1 MLEKKKIGPF
11 TIVFPIKTG
20 KYAETFRVVDEKGNK
35 RFLKLFNLAKL
46 TNTQYEQ
53 TIENITE
60 INIVKSLSHIN
71 IVSYIDSGEV
81 VYEGQRCIYMVCDF
95 IVGETLFQKI
105 KREGYCSVYDL
116 KRIIPGVL
124 NGLKYLHKRDI
135 PIIHN
140 GLTPESIMLDMT
152 SNMST
157 AKIIDFGHAQYL
169 ESRNKSFYSDGLN
182 LFYMAPEMFKG
193 LYSTRTDLYS
203 VGVMMYH
210 LLFGTLPWYVD
221 LSKVPTQD
229 RIARVIEERKSP
241 LKIPNLNIFE
251 LDDNLLNIVAKAV
264 SQDVD
269 ERFQNVDE
277 FLRALNGEIEV
288 SKASY
293 TKVDITEAKPT
304 EAKPT
309 KVKKGNGFADV
320 AGMDELKHR
329 LNKEVIDLIKCPE
342 KYKKLKVKIP
352 NGMLLY
358 GPPGCGKTF
367 IAEKFAE
374 ELGCNYMYVHC
385 SDVASPYI
393 HGGQEK
399 IAAVFEQAKENAP
412 TILFLDELDAMITD
426 RSKHISVSEYGE
438 VNEFLTHLNNC
449 AENKVFVIGATNNP
463 KAIDPAA
470 LRSGRFDIKMY
481 VPAPDEKNRKLLFE
495 LYLKDISDES
505 IDYDKLVK
513 RSDGFV
519 SKDIST
525 LVNRA
530 AILTAQADK
539 DKISMDALIT
549 ALEKSKGELP
559 SISAEI
565 LKQHEKIREEFGD
578 NKNNNRPKIGFTSY
592 SSIE

>member
-1 MLEKKKIGPF
+1 MLEKKKIGPY
-11 TIVFPIKTG
+11 TIVFHIKTG
-20 KYAETFRVVDEKGNK
+20 RYAETFRVVDENGNK

-46 TNTQYEQ
+46 TNSQYEQ

-71 IVSYIDSGEV
+71 IENYIDSGEV

-95 IVGETLFQKI
+95 IVGETVSQKI
-105 KREGYCSVYDL
+105 KREGNSSVYDI
-116 KRIIPGVL
+116 KRIMSGVL

-152 SNMST
+152 SNIST

-203 VGVMMYH
+203 VGVMLYY
-210 LLFGTLPWYVD
+210 LLFGILPWYVD
-221 LSKVPTQD
+221 LSKIPTQD

-241 LKIPNLNIFE
+241 LRIPNLNIFE

-269 ERFQNVDE
+269 ERFQNADE
-277 FLRALNGEIEV
+277 FLRALNGELEIP
-288 SKASY
+288 KASY
-293 TKVDITEAKPT
+293 TKVDITEAKPKEEKT
-304 EAKPT
+304 T

-320 AGMDELKHR
+320 AGMNELKHR
-329 LNKEVIDLIKCPE
+329 LNTEVIDLIKFPE

-412 TILFLDELDAMITD
+412 TIIFLDELDAMIAD
-426 RSKHISVSEYGE
+426 RSRHTNVSEYGE
-438 VNEFLTHLNNC
+438 VNEFLTRLNNC
-449 AENKVFVIGATNNP
+449 ADNQIFVIGATNNP

-470 LRSGRFDIKMY
+470 LRSGRLDIKMY
-481 VPAPDEKNRKLLFE
+481 VSAPDNESRQLLFK
-495 LYLKDISDES
+495 LYLKDISDDS
-505 IDYDKLVK
+505 IDYNALVK
-513 RSDGFV
+513 MSEGFV

-525 LVNRA
+525 LVNKA
-530 AILTAQADK
+530 ALLTAQADK
-539 DKISMDALIT
+539 EKISMDSLKLAF
-549 ALEKSKGELP
+549 EKSKGELP
-559 SISAEI
+559 SVSANI
-565 LKQHEKIREEFGD
+565 LKQHEQIRMEFEGE
-578 NKNNNRPKIGFTSY
+578 KNNERPRIGFM
-592 SSIE
+592 

>member
-1 MLEKKKIGPF
+1 MHVRKKIGPY
-11 TIVFPIKTG
+11 TIVFHIKTG

-46 TNTQYEQ
+46 INSQYEQ

-71 IVSYIDSGEV
+71 IENYIDSGEV

-95 IVGETLFQKI
+95 IVGETVSQKI
-105 KREGYCSVYDL
+105 KREGNCSVYDI
-116 KRIIPGVL
+116 KRIISGVL

-241 LKIPNLNIFE
+241 LKMPNLNTFE
-251 LDDNLLNIVAKAV
+251 LDDNLLNIVVKAV

-269 ERFQNVDE
+269 ERFQNVND
-277 FLRALNGEIEV
+277 FLRALNGESEV
-288 SKASY
+288 PKASY
-293 TKVDITEAKPT
+293 IKVDVTGVISKEEKRTKVE
-304 EAKPT
+304 
-309 KVKKGNGFADV
+309 KGNGFADV
-320 AGMDELKHR
+320 AGLDELKYR
-329 LNKEVIDLIKCPE
+329 LNTEVIDLIRFPE

-374 ELGCNYMYVHC
+374 ELRCNYMYVHC

-426 RSKHISVSEYGE
+426 RSKHTSVSEYGE

-481 VPAPDEKNRKLLFE
+481 VPAPDEKNRKL
-495 LYLKDISDES
+495 
-505 IDYDKLVK
+505 
-513 RSDGFV
+513 
-519 SKDIST
+519 
-525 LVNRA
+525 
-530 AILTAQADK
+530 
-539 DKISMDALIT
+539 
-549 ALEKSKGELP
+549 
-559 SISAEI
+559 
-565 LKQHEKIREEFGD
+565 
-578 NKNNNRPKIGFTSY
+578 
-592 SSIE
+592 

>member
-1 MLEKKKIGPF
+1 
-11 TIVFPIKTG
+11 
-20 KYAETFRVVDEKGNK
+20 
-35 RFLKLFNLAKL
+35 
-46 TNTQYEQ
+46 
-53 TIENITE
+53 
-60 INIVKSLSHIN
+60 
-71 IVSYIDSGEV
+71 
-81 VYEGQRCIYMVCDF
+81 
-95 IVGETLFQKI
+95 
-105 KREGYCSVYDL
+105 
-116 KRIIPGVL
+116 
-124 NGLKYLHKRDI
+124 
-135 PIIHN
+135 
-140 GLTPESIMLDMT
+140 
-152 SNMST
+152 
-157 AKIIDFGHAQYL
+157 
-169 ESRNKSFYSDGLN
+169 
-182 LFYMAPEMFKG
+182 MAPEMFKG

-229 RIARVIEERKSP
+229 RIARVIEKRKSP

-269 ERFQNVDE
+269 ERFQNEND
-277 FLRALNGEIEV
+277 FLRALNGESEV
-288 SKASY
+288 PKASY
-293 TKVDITEAKPT
+293 IKVDLTGVSSKDEKRTKVE
-304 EAKPT
+304 
-309 KVKKGNGFADV
+309 KGNGFADV
-320 AGMDELKHR
+320 AGMDELKYR
-329 LNKEVIDLIKCPE
+329 LNTEVIDLIRFPE

-412 TILFLDELDAMITD
+412 TIIFLDELDAMIAD
-426 RSKHISVSEYGE
+426 RSRHTNVSEYGE
-438 VNEFLTHLNNC
+438 VNEFLTRLNNC
-449 AENKVFVIGATNNP
+449 ADDQVFVIGATNNP

-470 LRSGRFDIKMY
+470 LRTGRLDIKMY
-481 VPAPDEKNRKLLFE
+481 IPAPDEKNRKLLFE
-495 LYLKDISDES
+495 LFLKDISDES
-505 IDYDKLVK
+505 IDYDELVK
-513 RSDGFV
+513 RSVGFV

-559 SISAEI
+559 SVSANI
-565 LKQHEKIREEFGD
+565 LKQHEQIRMEFEGG
-578 NKNNNRPKIGFTSY
+578 KNNERQRIGFM
-592 SSIE
+592 

>member
-1 MLEKKKIGPF
+1 MLEKKKIGPY
-11 TIVFPIKTG
+11 TIVFHIKTG
-20 KYAETFRVVDEKGNK
+20 RYAETFRVVDENGNK

-46 TNTQYEQ
+46 TNSQYEQ

-71 IVSYIDSGEV
+71 IENYIDSGEV

-95 IVGETLFQKI
+95 IVGETVSQKI
-105 KREGYCSVYDL
+105 KREGNSSVYDI
-116 KRIIPGVL
+116 KRIMSGVL

-152 SNMST
+152 SNMAT

-251 LDDNLLNIVAKAV
+251 LDDNFLNIVAKAV

-269 ERFQNVDE
+269 ERFQNVNE
-277 FLRALNGEIEV
+277 FLRALNGESEV
-288 SKASY
+288 PKASY
-293 TKVDITEAKPT
+293 IKVDVTGVSPKDEKR
-304 EAKPT
+304 T
-309 KVKKGNGFADV
+309 KIEKGNGFADV
-320 AGMDELKHR
+320 AGLDELKYR
-329 LNKEVIDLIKCPE
+329 LNTEVIDLIKFPE

-367 IAEKFAE
+367 IVEKFAE

-412 TILFLDELDAMITD
+412 TIIFLDELDAMIAD
-426 RSKHISVSEYGE
+426 RSRHTNVSEYGE
-438 VNEFLTHLNNC
+438 VNEFLTRLNNC
-449 AENKVFVIGATNNP
+449 ADDQVFVIGATNNP

-470 LRSGRFDIKMY
+470 LRTGRLDIKMY
-481 VPAPDEKNRKLLFE
+481 IPAPDEKNRKLLFE
-495 LYLKDISDES
+495 LFLKDISDES
-505 IDYDKLVK
+505 IDYDELVK
-513 RSDGFV
+513 RSVGFV

-559 SISAEI
+559 SVSANI
-565 LKQHEKIREEFGD
+565 LKQHEQIRMEFEGG
-578 NKNNNRPKIGFTSY
+578 KNNERPRIGFM
-592 SSIE
+592 

>member
-1 MLEKKKIGPF
+1 MHERKKIGPY

-20 KYAETFRVVDEKGNK
+20 RYADTFRVVDEKGNK

-46 TNTQYEQ
+46 TNSQYEQ

-71 IVSYIDSGEV
+71 IENYIDSGEV

-95 IVGETLFQKI
+95 IVGETVSQKI
-105 KREGYCSVYDL
+105 KREGNCSVYDI
-116 KRIIPGVL
+116 KRIISGVL
-124 NGLKYLHKRDI
+124 NGLKYLHKRDV

-152 SNMST
+152 SNIST

-203 VGVMMYH
+203 VGVMLYY
-210 LLFGTLPWYVD
+210 LLFGILPWYVD
-221 LSKVPTQD
+221 LSKIPTQD

-241 LKIPNLNIFE
+241 LRIPNLNIFE

-269 ERFQNVDE
+269 ERFQNADE
-277 FLRALNGEIEV
+277 FLRALNGELEIP
-288 SKASY
+288 KTSY
-293 TKVDITEAKPT
+293 TKVDITEAKPKEEKT
-304 EAKPT
+304 I

-320 AGMDELKHR
+320 AGMNELKHR
-329 LNKEVIDLIKCPE
+329 LNTEVIDLIRFPE

-412 TILFLDELDAMITD
+412 TIIFLDELDAMIAD
-426 RSKHISVSEYGE
+426 RSRHTNVSEYGE
-438 VNEFLTHLNNC
+438 VNEFLTRLNNC
-449 AENKVFVIGATNNP
+449 ADNQIFVIGATNNP

-470 LRSGRFDIKMY
+470 LRSGRLDIKMY
-481 VPAPDEKNRKLLFE
+481 VSAPDNESRQLLFK
-495 LYLKDISDES
+495 LYLKDISDDS
-505 IDYDKLVK
+505 IDYNALVK
-513 RSDGFV
+513 MSEGFV

-525 LVNRA
+525 LVNKA
-530 AILTAQADK
+530 ALLTAQADK
-539 DKISMDALIT
+539 EKISMDSLKLAF
-549 ALEKSKGELP
+549 EKSKGELP
-559 SISAEI
+559 SVSTNI
-565 LKQHEKIREEFGD
+565 LKQHEQIRMEFEGG
-578 NKNNNRPKIGFTSY
+578 KNNERPRIGFM
-592 SSIE
+592 